1 MVLSCLLV
9 ADSFGLQVKF
19 KRNTMLKSHAFAI
32 EKIYAEV
39 KMCRMGGVVL
49 LMMPVISGVLPLAFG
64 VFVFL
69 VMLIW
74 PRNPE
79 SEFSSLV

>member
-32 EKIYAEV
+32 EK
-39 KMCRMGGVVL
+39 KMRGENV
-49 LMMPVISGVLPLAFG
+49 
-64 VFVFL
+64 
-69 VMLIW
+69 
-74 PRNPE
+74 
-79 SEFSSLV
+79 